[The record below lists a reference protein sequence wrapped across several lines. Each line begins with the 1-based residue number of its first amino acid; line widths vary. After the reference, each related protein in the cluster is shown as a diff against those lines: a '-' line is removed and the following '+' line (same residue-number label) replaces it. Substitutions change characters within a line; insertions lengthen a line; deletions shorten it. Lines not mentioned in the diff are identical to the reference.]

1 MAGLSSQEA
10 DLERE
15 IYRQLG
21 TYLEAKGF
29 IPILHLKQFRYPT
42 PIGFKCIILSISHYE
57 DCALLE
63 IHLGVRADAVENL
76 AFPFTNG
83 LPGFKKDSLTLVT
96 PLAKLFGKNFE
107 RFEIRSKAD
116 MSPIISQV
124 QDQLKEKGFSFL
136 QEYSRLDNLDYLYNQ
151 NPIDP
156 VHLIHNQVNRCIRG
170 ITLARLCQS
179 TEFTNLGILFEQRLK
194 NLYATEPVLDG
205 YQRLLRYLHTYSE
218 N

>member
-1 MAGLSSQEA
+1 M
-10 DLERE
+10 
-15 IYRQLG
+15 
-21 TYLEAKGF
+21 
-29 IPILHLKQFRYPT
+29 
-42 PIGFKCIILSISHYE
+42 
-57 DCALLE
+57 
-63 IHLGVRADAVENL
+63 
-76 AFPFTNG
+76 
-83 LPGFKKDSLTLVT
+83 
-96 PLAKLFGKNFE
+96 AKLFGKNFE